1 MHSAYWRTRGC
12 KSKTLLSDGIGYGE
26 EIVMNEQEVAEVRT
40 KLDSIRSKSDAHHTR
55 KTG

>member
-1 MHSAYWRTRGC
+1 V
-12 KSKTLLSDGIGYGE
+12 D
-26 EIVMNEQEVAEVRT
+26 EQEVAEVRT